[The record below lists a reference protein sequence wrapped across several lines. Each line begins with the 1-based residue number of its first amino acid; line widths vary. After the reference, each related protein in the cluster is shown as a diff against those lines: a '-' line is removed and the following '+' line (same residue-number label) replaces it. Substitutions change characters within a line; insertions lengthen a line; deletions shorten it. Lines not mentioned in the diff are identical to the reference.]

1 VDEQSAVLEVEDVCV
16 AFSGVQALKDVS
28 FSASPGEV
36 LGLIGPN
43 GAGKTTLFD
52 VISGVRRPDSGRV
65 VLAGEDVTRR
75 GAVHRSRSGM
85 RRTFQRQQ
93 VFSTLTAEENLLCA
107 VEWRGGGGGI
117 VADMVRFPRRRR
129 VESGRRGDLRAL
141 LSGCGLSE
149 VAGRPAGEL
158 PTGGARMVELGR
170 AMAGRPTVIL
180 LDEPTSGL
188 GASDL
193 SRLSEQVRRLRDSG
207 ECAVLL
213 IEHDIAFVTEHCD
226 RIIAMERGTVLAEG
240 SVEEIRSNQAV
251 QDAYLG

>member
-1 VDEQSAVLEVEDVCV
+1 
-16 AFSGVQALKDVS
+16 
-28 FSASPGEV
+28 
-36 LGLIGPN
+36 
-43 GAGKTTLFD
+43 
-52 VISGVRRPDSGRV
+52 
-65 VLAGEDVTRR
+65 
-75 GAVHRSRSGM
+75 
-85 RRTFQRQQ
+85 
-93 VFSTLTAEENLLCA
+93 
-107 VEWRGGGGGI
+107 
-117 VADMVRFPRRRR
+117 
-129 VESGRRGDLRAL
+129 
-141 LSGCGLSE
+141 
-149 VAGRPAGEL
+149 
-158 PTGGARMVELGR
+158 MVELGR

-193 SRLSEQVRRLRDSG
+193 SRLSEQVRRLRDTG